1 MLKKMLRLKWRRE
14 LMIKKKEV
22 KNIEEALEVL
32 KYYRISWAT
41 VNIIENSLWE
51 AGVAFFNKKYCRVA
65 YYDEVHN
72 ILSIDRGQ
80 LLSHV
85 IEFGPVVDIPA
96 HALQPSKTFVA
107 EKVSQLIM
115 KSVTPLDPK
124 SSIKGPIPAT

>member
-1 MLKKMLRLKWRRE
+1 MLRLKWRRE
-14 LMIKKKEV
+14 LMIKRKEV

-32 KYYRISWAT
+32 KNYRISWAT
-41 VNIIENSLWE
+41 VNKIENSLWE